1 MRALKLL
8 AVGLMALLS
17 GSSFFAGALGAQT
30 GRGRLVDDNLESPA
44 LAANL
49 LGDPVRRA
57 VTVYLPPQY
66 DQETAGQFPVV
77 FLLHG
82 FKAQNRLWTGS
93 GQPGRGLQLQ
103 ELADDLINRGV
114 IQPLIIVMPDAS
126 NHYGGSFYL
135 NSAVT
140 GNWEDFI
147 CRDLVGYIDRT
158 YRTIPQARARGLAGH
173 SMGGYGAF
181 LLAMRHPEIF
191 SAVYALSP
199 ACLVFAEHF
208 LKLQRANLLAV
219 TKLTNRE
226 QFPDLE
232 WRDQV
237 IIAAGAAVA
246 PNPKKPPWLCNLP
259 LEEIDGQA
267 VLNEAIWQQWL
278 NSDPYT
284 LLEPLKDNLS
294 RLRLAFDMGTAD
306 RMLPQCRLVHQS
318 LDRLGIPHSYEEY
331 QGDHASHLR
340 ERLHDRALPFLSN
353 VMRTE

>member
-1 MRALKLL
+1 M
-8 AVGLMALLS
+8 
-17 GSSFFAGALGAQT
+17 
-30 GRGRLVDDNLESPA
+30 
-44 LAANL
+44 
-49 LGDPVRRA
+49 
-57 VTVYLPPQY
+57 VY
-66 DQETAGQFPVV
+66 
-77 FLLHG
+77 LLHG
-82 FKAQNRLWTGS
+82 FKAKNRLWTGS

-114 IQPLIIVMPDAS
+114 MQPLIIVMPDGS
-126 NHYGGSFYL
+126 NAYGGSFYL

-158 YRTIPQARARGLAGH
+158 YRTIPQAGPGVWPDIPWEATG
-173 SMGGYGAF
+173 
-181 LLAMRHPEIF
+181 PF
-191 SAVYALSP
+191 SWVCAIRRSSTAVYALSP

-208 LKLQRANLLAV
+208 LKLQRTNLLAV

-246 PNPKKPPWLCNLP
+246 PNPKKLPWLCDLP
-259 LEEIDGQA
+259 LGEVDGQA
-267 VLNEAIWQQWL
+267 GLNDAIWQQWL
-278 NSDPYT
+278 KSDPYT
-284 LLEPLKDNLS
+284 LLEPLKGNLS
-294 RLRLAFDMGTAD
+294 RLRLAFDMGEAD

-340 ERLHDRALPFLSN
+340 ERLHDRALPFLAN